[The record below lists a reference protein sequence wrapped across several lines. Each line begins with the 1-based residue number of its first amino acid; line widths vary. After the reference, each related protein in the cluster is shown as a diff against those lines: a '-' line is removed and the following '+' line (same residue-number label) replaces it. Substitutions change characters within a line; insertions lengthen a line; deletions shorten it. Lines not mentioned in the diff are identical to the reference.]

1 MNITKSMRNMIR
13 VSSEYDF
20 IISTPF
26 IIMPISEADMLDIR
40 ISEIQAEQDAICEQ
54 IKRKENSTW
63 LQVHMRS
70 ITEKIKSLGLIDPIW
85 YISMELLDIIDELHI
100 NHIKFTQDI
109 ENPDNILNL
118 SNLKKELVE
127 IIYKI
132 KIAERISE
140 QDIRDY
146 VFEYCM

>member
-1 MNITKSMRNMIR
+1 MNITKSTRNIIQ

-26 IIMPISEADMLDIR
+26 IIMPISEAEMLDIR

-63 LQVHMRS
+63 LQVNMIS
-70 ITEKIKSLGLIDPIW
+70 ITEKIKSLELMDPIW
-85 YISMELLDIIDELHI
+85 YISMELLEIIDELHI
-100 NHIKFTQDI
+100 NHNKFTQDI
-109 ENPDNILNL
+109 ENPDNILNQ
-118 SNLKKELVE
+118 SNLEKELVE
-127 IIYKI
+127 IIYNI

-140 QDIRDY
+140 QDIRDF
-146 VFEYCM
+146 VFQYCM